1 MKSLTKLRLINW
13 HYFANT
19 TTPISNITFLTG
31 PNGAGKSTII
41 DALQIVILGS
51 TAPSNFNKAA
61 HEKGKSGRNLISYL
75 RGKAGEEGD
84 GRAIN
89 VRTGVFT
96 SYIAIEIYD
105 DISQKTVTLGILFD
119 VDQSDNPDKHFFY
132 INSPFPENDFSTEKN
147 VSGKSRP
154 MSYKEFSSYLLSHYS
169 KDDYQFFTT
178 DSEYREFSKGV
189 FGNLSENYFSLFKQ
203 AVAFAPISN
212 ITDFITQYIWNGEV
226 QIDIEPMQK
235 NIEQYRI
242 LEVEAKRLNE
252 KKEALEKMSSIYEE
266 YIKRSKEFGLL
277 SYLHNRVNYERSLK
291 KVEALKKELEKDK
304 ERFTEVGDLISKY
317 DYEINELNTDLG
329 SYQAK
334 IYQSDNYSIA
344 EKISIQKDNLAGNIT
359 TIQMAIEQVKSNI
372 KNYALEYMNVTSELV
387 DYYKNFDSTRL
398 KDEKI
403 TKDFDSL
410 ITTCEDISLEARN
423 ILDSVDNNTLD
434 FVELGVFKENMNMLN
449 EIIVSF
455 KSAISDKIYNIRNQ
469 LISLQNDLSA
479 VNSGK
484 KPFERLSPNYIAI
497 KNELES
503 TLKSRHPDAKLDIF
517 CDLVDVIDPEWQMA
531 IEAVLFNQKFNFFVN
546 PEYYDEAHKILKELS
561 NTYNYFNVSI
571 IDTERL
577 LRTNL
582 KVIENSVSELVESS
596 RKDAQA
602 YADYILGPIK
612 KCTTFE
618 EARNS
623 GYGLLSD
630 CTGYRSFGTWYLNKN
645 NARVFFLGTKVS
657 SSTVSSSASEYKEV
671 SNLSDLYA
679 DLKEKIIPLT
689 SLSVI
694 SENEF
699 NSYKTDLEKSREIG
713 VFQSRLDSLD
723 EEMKN
728 VGKGDYSDA
737 KDKISDIDKKIKE
750 INSQRD
756 QLSMEK
762 GSLTAKISLLE
773 TKDIPLAEQEV
784 SGFFEILKKED
795 EEIVNSVYEPFFNK
809 LIDEEGKT
817 LAQIQAMASEQIV
830 PCENSRKQAQNN
842 IRRLRTEYVNKY
854 HVNYN
859 VENIESN
866 EEFEQELIR
875 IAQVQLPSY
884 QEKIRAA
891 HEASIKEF
899 KDDFVY
905 KLRTSI
911 ESVTSR
917 INELNE
923 ILKES
928 SFGRDVYQFSVTPSR
943 GYREY
948 YNMIMDELLLKTGDA
963 EILFMEKYKD
973 SMNELFNLISSS
985 NASSANEE
993 EKAQIIEN
1001 IKKFTSYT
1009 TYIDFDL
1016 FAIRKVGDDV
1026 ERISLGRSY
1035 TAQSGGE
1042 TQTPFYISIFASF
1055 ASLARTNNGNDNN
1068 TLRLV
1073 IFDEAFSKM
1082 DADRIK
1088 KSVDLLRQF
1097 GLQVIISTPPEKLS
1111 DLINFVDLILVTISD
1126 SKKRLSD
1133 LDIYRKKGENDTN
1146 QDNDL
1151 ENNKYAANNSSENIA
1166 DTKDSTT

>member
-19 TTPISNITFLTG
+19 TTPIKNITFLTG
-31 PNGAGKSTII
+31 PNGAGKSTVI

-75 RGKAGEEGD
+75 RGKVGEEAD
-84 GRAIN
+84 GKAIN
-89 VRTGVFT
+89 VRSGVFT

-105 DISQKTVTLGILFD
+105 DISQKSVTLGILFD
-119 VDQSDNPDKHFFY
+119 VDQTDNPDKHFFY

-147 VSGKSRP
+147 GSGKSRP
-154 MSYKEFSSYLLSHYS
+154 MSYKEFSSYLLTHYS
-169 KDDYQFFTT
+169 RDDYKFFTT
-178 DSEYREFSKGV
+178 DGEYREFSKGV
-189 FGNLSENYFSLFKQ
+189 FGNLSDNYFSLFKQ

-242 LEVEAKRLNE
+242 LELEAKRLNE
-252 KKEALEKMSSIYEE
+252 KKECLEKISSIYEE
-266 YIKRSKEFGLL
+266 YVKRSTEYGLL
-277 SYLHNRVNYERSLK
+277 SYLHNRVNYEKALRR
-291 KVEALKKELEKDK
+291 VEVLKKELERDK
-304 ERFTEVGDLISKY
+304 ERFTEVGDLIARF
-317 DYEINELNTDLG
+317 DQEIAGLSSDLG

-344 EKISIQKDNLAGNIT
+344 EKISMQKETLTGNIA
-359 TIQMAIEQVKSNI
+359 TIQLAIEQVKANI
-372 KNYALEYMNVTSELV
+372 RNYALEYRNVCKEFI
-387 DYYKNFDSTRL
+387 DYYNNFDSTKL
-398 KDEKI
+398 KDEKVI
-403 TKDFDSL
+403 KDFDNL
-410 ITTCEDISLEARN
+410 ITACQDISIEANN
-423 ILDSVDNNTLD
+423 ILTSVDNNTLD

-449 EIIVSF
+449 ETVVSF
-455 KSAISDKIYNIRNQ
+455 RSIISDKIFNIRNE

-484 KPFERLSPNYIAI
+484 KPFERLHSSYIAI
-497 KNELES
+497 KNELET
-503 TLKSRHPDAKLDIF
+503 TLKSRHPDAQFDIF
-517 CDLVDVIDPEWQMA
+517 CDLVDVIDPEWQMV
-531 IEAVLFNQKFNFFVN
+531 IDAVLYNQKFNFFVT
-546 PEYYDEAHKILKELS
+546 PRYYDEAHRILKELS
-561 NTYNYFNVSI
+561 TTYNYYNVSI
-571 IDTERL
+571 VDTERL
-577 LRTNL
+577 LRAN
-582 KVIENSVSELVESS
+582 IQPYEDSVATLVESS
-596 RKDAQA
+596 REDAQA
-602 YADYILGPIK
+602 YADYLLGQIK
-612 KCTTFE
+612 KCSTFE
-618 EARNS
+618 EARKS
-623 GYGLLSD
+623 GNGLLSD
-630 CTGYRSFGTWYLNKN
+630 CTGYRAFGTWYLNKN
-645 NARVFFLGTKVS
+645 NAKVFFLGTKVS
-657 SSTVSSSASEYKEV
+657 STTVSSSASDYKEAN
-671 SNLSDLYA
+671 NLSDLYT
-679 DLKEKIIPLT
+679 DLKEKILPLT
-689 SLSVI
+689 TLSTM

-699 NSYKTDLEKSREIG
+699 NSYQTDLEKNKDISIY
-713 VFQSRLDSLD
+713 QSRLDTLD
-723 EEMKN
+723 AEMKN
-728 VGKGDYSDA
+728 VGKGDFSDTQTMI
-737 KDKISDIDKKIKE
+737 KDIDNKIKD
-750 INSQRD
+750 INTQRD
-756 QLSMEK
+756 QLSVEK
-762 GSLTAKISLLE
+762 GSLTAKINLLE
-773 TKDIPLAEQEV
+773 QKDIPEAQGEV
-784 SGFFEILKKED
+784 NAFMDVLKKEN
-795 EEIVNSVYEPFFNK
+795 EELVNTTYEPFFNK
-809 LIDEEGKT
+809 LVDAEGKT
-817 LAQIQAMASEQIV
+817 LQQISTMASEQII
-830 PCENSRKQAQNN
+830 PCENARRLAQNN
-842 IRRLRTEYVNKY
+842 IRRLRADYVNKY

-866 EEFEQELIR
+866 EEFDQELER
-875 IAQVQLPSY
+875 IAQVQLPDY

-923 ILKES
+923 VLKES

-963 EILFMEKYKD
+963 EVLFMEKYKD

-985 NASSANEE
+985 NLTNANEE

-1016 FAIRKVGDDV
+1016 FAIRKVGDTI

-1082 DADRIK
+1082 DAERIK
-1088 KSVDLLRQF
+1088 KAVDLLRQF

-1111 DLINFVDLILVTISD
+1111 DLINFVDLILVTIAD

-1133 LDIYRKKGENDTN
+1133 LDIYRRKGSDDENM
-1146 QDNDL
+1146 DL
-1151 ENNKYAANNSSENIA
+1151 ENNKYAANSSKVEESNPSNN
-1166 DTKDSTT
+1166 T